1 MPSGFAVTR
10 QWISVQRDGT
20 IVLDWGDG
28 RGIDLIHGEFVPYN
42 PNDFSHPV
50 QDDELETLRHMGRV
64 SSYDK
69 INVFLVSVPEMPARD
84 ED

>member
-20 IVLDWGDG
+20 VVLDWGDG
-28 RGIDLIHGEFVPYN
+28 RAIDLIRGEFIPYS
-42 PNDFSHPV
+42 PTMFSHPV

-64 SSYDK
+64 SNYDQL
-69 INVFLVSVPEMPARD
+69 NVYLVSVPELPPR